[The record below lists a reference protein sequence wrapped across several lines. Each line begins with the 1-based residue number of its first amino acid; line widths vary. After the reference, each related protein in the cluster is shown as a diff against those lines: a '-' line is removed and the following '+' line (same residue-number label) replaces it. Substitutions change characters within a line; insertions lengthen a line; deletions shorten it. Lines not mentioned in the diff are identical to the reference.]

1 MSAGRT
7 ADDCP
12 LQISEAQTLR
22 AALTAIAA
30 AFETAG
36 IIAAAADA
44 RFLIQGMLHLDAAT
58 LIRDPDR
65 KVGAHAG
72 ALEHAVARRMAHEP
86 LSRILGTRAFYG
98 RDFHVTPDVLDP
110 RADTETLIDMV
121 LDIARAEGR
130 ASDPIMIADIGTGSG
145 AIIITL
151 LAELP
156 NAHGIATD
164 VSEAAL
170 AVAREN
176 ATRLGVLD
184 RLTLVKTSGLKGI
197 KISPAF
203 IVSNPPYIPTGDIAG
218 LEEEVR
224 SFDPHLAL
232 DGGADGLA
240 IYREISSDISQ
251 IAGSFHVVLEI
262 GAGQA
267 ADVEAIFSTQS
278 TRTVQRRCD
287 LGGHVRVVAL
297 EIHR

>member
-1 MSAGRT
+1 MSAGASE
-7 ADDCP
+7 ADRAVR
-12 LQISEAQTLR
+12 ISEAQTLR
-22 AALTAIAA
+22 AALTAIVA

-36 IIAAAADA
+36 ISAAAADA
-44 RFLIQGMLHLDAAT
+44 RFLMQGVLRIDAAV

-65 KVGAHAG
+65 KVGAHAV
-72 ALEHAVARRMAHEP
+72 ALERAVARRMAHEP
-86 LSRILGTRAFYG
+86 LSRILGIRAFYG

-110 RADTETLIDMV
+110 RPDTETLIDVV
-121 LDIARAEGR
+121 LEIVRADGR
-130 ASDPIMIADIGTGSG
+130 SSDPIAIADIGTGSG

-156 NAHGIATD
+156 NARGIATD
-164 VSEAAL
+164 VSEPAL

-176 ATRLGVLD
+176 AARLGVLD

-197 KISPAF
+197 RISPAF
-203 IVSNPPYIPTGDIAG
+203 IVSNPPYIPSGDIPG
-218 LEEEVR
+218 LEEDVR

-232 DGGADGLA
+232 DGGPDGLA
-240 IYREISSDISQ
+240 IYREISSNISQ
-251 IAGSFHVVLEI
+251 IAGSYRVVLEI

-267 ADVEAIFSTQS
+267 ADVEAIFSPLS
-278 TRTVQRRCD
+278 TGPAQRRCD